1 MNEMRGR
8 YSPASFTDSLPVAA
22 GVVLCFAATLG
33 AIPGVDL
40 WWQLAAGKLIWNTG
54 SVPHTDSFSFT
65 ARGRPWVVH
74 EWATDVLFYLIYTK
88 LNPTWL
94 VFLKTAVIGGAL
106 SLTLLL
112 SLRRSQ
118 RHWLASTVVC
128 FTALAGV
135 YFWDVRPQMFTYLFL
150 AVLLLLLDD
159 FRSNHRT
166 ASLWL
171 IPPLT
176 LVWANLHG
184 GFIVG
189 TLVMC
194 AYLAGDILDWIV
206 RGESERKKSLLLVP
220 TIAAGLAASM
230 INPYG
235 WSLLAY
241 PFKLTAHPQVMH
253 IIIEWFSPDFHDSGY
268 RLFELLLIALLLGL
282 AWCRLQVSTGDLIL
296 VVMLLHMSLYSV
308 RHIPLFLIAAAPII
322 SHCFSSALGDF
333 GTHITAR
340 TALNAASAVTAAVTA
355 AGLLLPL
362 RGKPLFER
370 SIEAESFPKGAVAFI
385 KRAKLA
391 GPMWNEYRWG
401 GYLIWHL
408 PEHPVFI
415 DGRAEV
421 YYGGPFED
429 FIAIHRVQPNWQA
442 LLDKYG
448 VRFALVDTWA
458 VLARTMEVS
467 PYWRKLYSDRVATVF
482 LRTGYRPLLHR
493 STTPQPQYAPRSRPG
508 NPTAL
513 HH

>member
-1 MNEMRGR
+1 MRGR
-8 YSPASFTDSLPVAA
+8 SQPASPMDLLPIVT
-22 GVVLCFAATLG
+22 GVILCFAVTLG
-33 AIPGVDL
+33 AVPGVDL

-54 SVPHTDSFSFT
+54 SIPHTDPFSFT
-65 ARGRPWVVH
+65 ARGRPWIVH
-74 EWATDVLFYLIYTK
+74 EWAADVLFYLVYAK
-88 LNPTWL
+88 LKPVWL
-94 VFLKTAVIGGAL
+94 VFLKTAVIGTAL
-106 SLTLLL
+106 SLTLFL
-112 SLRRSQ
+112 SLRRSG

-150 AVLLLLLDD
+150 AALIILLDD
-159 FRSNHRT
+159 FRTNNRT

-171 IPPLT
+171 IPPLA

-194 AYLAGDILDWIV
+194 SYLVGDLLDWVV
-206 RGESERKKSLLLVP
+206 REDENRSKSLLLVP
-220 TIAAGLAASM
+220 TIAASLAASM
-230 INPYG
+230 VNPYG

-241 PFKLTAHPQVMH
+241 PFRLTAHPQVMH
-253 IIIEWFSPDFHDSGY
+253 IIIEWFSPDFHDPGY
-268 RLFELLLIALLLGL
+268 RLFELLIVALLLGL
-282 AWCRLQVSTGDLIL
+282 AWRRTLVSTGDLLLI
-296 VVMLLHMSLYSV
+296 VVLLHMSLYSV
-308 RHIPLFLIAAAPII
+308 RHIPLFLIAAAPIV
-322 SHCFSSALGDF
+322 SHSFSSALGEF
-333 GTHITAR
+333 GTHINTK
-340 TALNAASAVTAAVTA
+340 TALNAASAVTAVLA
-355 AGLLLPL
+355 AIGLLLPL

-370 SIEAESFPKGAVAFI
+370 SIEAESFPKDAVAFI
-385 KRAKLA
+385 KRVKLS
-391 GPMWNEYRWG
+391 GRMWNEYRWG

-442 LLDKYG
+442 LLDKYE
-448 VRFALVDTWA
+448 VKFALVDTWA

-482 LRTGYRPLLHR
+482 LRTEYRPLLHR
-493 STTPQPQYAPRSRPG
+493 PAGPQPQYAPRSRPG
-508 NPTAL
+508 NPPAF